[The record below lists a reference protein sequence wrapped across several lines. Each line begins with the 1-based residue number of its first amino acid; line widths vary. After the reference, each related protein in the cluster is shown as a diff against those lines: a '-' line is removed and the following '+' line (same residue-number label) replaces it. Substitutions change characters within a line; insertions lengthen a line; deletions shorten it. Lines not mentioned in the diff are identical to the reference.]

1 MADEE
6 GVEGEGE
13 GEEGGKKKSKKK
25 LIIMIVVMLIIGYEA
40 ASMTVLKPPPLTAAQ
55 KKAKEEKVKYDLEVK
70 CAFANDVDPPAPPP
84 TTVPKGKKAEK
95 PAPTTVP
102 EPANE
107 ALPVLSLDS
116 VTVNLADGQHL
127 LKLGLGLQFPAGT
140 VIDDVFKG
148 GNPGAPALNYVITTL
163 RKKSMSELKGDL
175 EPLRRQLGD
184 DICKDPT
191 LNAGG
196 KISTIFFVD
205 FVMQ

>member
-6 GVEGEGE
+6 AVEDEGE

-25 LIIMIVVMLIIGYEA
+25 LIIMIVVMLVIGYEA
-40 ASMTVLKPPPLTAAQ
+40 ASMTVLKAPPLTPAQ
-55 KKAKEEKVKYDLEVK
+55 KKAKEEKVKYDLAVK
-70 CAFANDVDPPAPPP
+70 CAFANDVPPPAPPP
-84 TTVPKGKKAEK
+84 TTVPKGGKPSK

-102 EPANE
+102 EPSAE

-116 VTVNLADGQHL
+116 ITVNLADGQHL
-127 LKLGLGLQFPAGT
+127 LKFGLGLQFPAGT

-148 GNPGAPALNYVITTL
+148 TSPGAPALNYVRNFLSQKT
-163 RKKSMSELKGDL
+163 MADLKGNV

-184 DICKDPT
+184 EICKAPD

-196 KISTIFFVD
+196 KITTIFFVD

>member
-40 ASMTVLKPPPLTAAQ
+40 ASMTVLKPPPLTPAQ
-55 KKAKEEKVKYDLEVK
+55 KKAKEEKVQYDLEVK
-70 CAFANDVDPPAPPP
+70 CAFANDVTPPTPPP

-102 EPANE
+102 EPPTV
-107 ALPVLSLDS
+107 ALPVLSLVS
-116 VTVNLADGQHL
+116 VTVNLADSHL
-127 LKLGLGLQFPAGT
+127 LKFGLGLQFPAGT

-148 GNPGAPALNYVITTL
+148 ENPGAAALNYVITTL
-163 RKKSMSELKGDL
+163 SKKSLSDLKGNI

-184 DICKDPT
+184 DVCKDPT

-196 KISTIFFVD
+196 KISTIYFVD